1 MAAMKEN
8 ELIFDR
14 TKHVCYSE
22 AVKKVIT
29 DQLKKKFS
37 EEKADILWE
46 KIQLKYIEYLQTLPY
61 LGGVKDNHN
70 APGGTYDCKAR
81 SEKTP
86 RLSCHG
92 TFTCRSDPHYDLC
105 KWKCV

>member
-1 MAAMKEN
+1 MKEN

-29 DQLKKKFS
+29 DQLKKQFS
-37 EEKADILWE
+37 EEKADILWK

-70 APGGTYDCKAR
+70 APGGTYDCIALSPYLKKYPKKTDEQGYFYNEVPDR
-81 SEKTP
+81 S
-86 RLSCHG
+86 
-92 TFTCRSDPHYDLC
+92 PHN
-105 KWKCV
+105 